1 MSKDY
6 KGMFKELRN
15 MQEQL
20 WRESMASFPGAVFPG
35 DMNEW
40 QQKTLENVNSLVGQ
54 AVSQALEMQREW
66 MDQWMDRAGGKKVKP
81 KLFADLSAEA
91 VNSTQRWLDNQNQL
105 LDQWLQVVRASGG
118 ADSRPGFDE
127 WEKAVQDSIPRQI
140 ALLGDWSDMS
150 GVKKL
155 STKEVAKLSSQIEK
169 SMQKS
174 IETQQRLWSHWFEE
188 LAAPVMSEE
197 VAADAQPKKKK
208 TRGAAGAR
216 KAAANSAQAEE
227 DLKQISG
234 IGPGLEKKLKE
245 GGISTLRQL
254 AELSDQD
261 IAHLEENI
269 IRFSGRVKREKWVEQ
284 ARKLVT

>member
-1 MSKDY
+1 MFKDY
-6 KGMFKELRN
+6 KGMFTELRN

-54 AVSQALEMQREW
+54 AVSQALELQREW

-91 VNSTQRWLDNQNQL
+91 VNSTQRWLDNQSQL
-105 LDQWLQVVRASGG
+105 LDQWLHVVRASGG
-118 ADSRPGFDE
+118 TNSLPGFDE
-127 WEKAVQDSIPRQI
+127 WEKAVQDSIQRQI

-208 TRGAAGAR
+208 TRGAAGTR

-254 AELSDQD
+254 AELSDKD
-261 IAHLEENI
+261 IAHLEDNV
-269 IRFSGRVKREKWVEQ
+269 IRFSGRIKREKWVEQ
-284 ARKLVT
+284 ARKLIT

>member
-1 MSKDY
+1 MFKDY
-6 KGMFKELRN
+6 KGMFTELRN

-54 AVSQALEMQREW
+54 AVSQALELQREW
-66 MDQWMDRAGGKKVKP
+66 MDQWMGRAGGKKVKP
-81 KLFADLSAEA
+81 KMFADLSAEA
-91 VNSTQRWLDNQNQL
+91 VNSTQRWLDNQSQL
-105 LDQWLQVVRASGG
+105 LDQWLHVVRASGG
-118 ADSRPGFDE
+118 TNSLPGFDE
-127 WEKAVQDSIPRQI
+127 WEKAVQDSIQRQI
-140 ALLGDWSDMS
+140 ALLSDWSDMS

-208 TRGAAGAR
+208 TRGAAGTR

-261 IAHLEENI
+261 IAHLEDNI
-269 IRFSGRVKREKWVEQ
+269 IRFSGRIKREKWVEQ
-284 ARKLVT
+284 ARKLIT

>member
-1 MSKDY
+1 MFKDY

-54 AVSQALEMQREW
+54 AVSQALELQREW

-118 ADSRPGFDE
+118 ADSLPGFDE
-127 WEKAVQDSIPRQI
+127 WEKAVQDSIQRQI

-261 IAHLEENI
+261 IAHLEDNI

>member
-1 MSKDY
+1 MFKDY

-54 AVSQALEMQREW
+54 AVSQALELQREW

-105 LDQWLQVVRASGG
+105 LDQWLQVVRASS
-118 ADSRPGFDE
+118 AANSLPGVDE
-127 WEKAVQDSIPRQI
+127 WEKAVQDSIQRQI

-188 LAAPVMSEE
+188 LAAPVMPEE
-197 VAADAQPKKKK
+197 AAADAQPKKKK

-216 KAAANSAQAEE
+216 KAAADSAQAED

-254 AELSDQD
+254 AELSDKD
-261 IAHLEENI
+261 IAHLEDNI
-269 IRFSGRVKREKWVEQ
+269 IRFSGRIKREKWVEQ

>member
-1 MSKDY
+1 
-6 KGMFKELRN
+6 
-15 MQEQL
+15 
-20 WRESMASFPGAVFPG
+20 
-35 DMNEW
+35 
-40 QQKTLENVNSLVGQ
+40 
-54 AVSQALEMQREW
+54 
-66 MDQWMDRAGGKKVKP
+66 DQWMDRAGGKKVKP

-118 ADSRPGFDE
+118 ADSLPGFDE
-127 WEKAVQDSIPRQI
+127 WEKAVQDSIQRQI

>member
-1 MSKDY
+1 
-6 KGMFKELRN
+6 

-54 AVSQALEMQREW
+54 AVSQALELQREW

-118 ADSRPGFDE
+118 ADSLPGFDE
-127 WEKAVQDSIPRQI
+127 WEKAVQDSIQRQI
-140 ALLGDWSDMS
+140 ALLSDWSDMS

-208 TRGAAGAR
+208 TRGAAGTR

-261 IAHLEENI
+261 IAHLEDNI
-269 IRFSGRVKREKWVEQ
+269 IRFSGRIKREKWVEQ
-284 ARKLVT
+284 ARKLIT

>member
-54 AVSQALEMQREW
+54 AVSQALELQREW

-118 ADSRPGFDE
+118 ADSLPGFDE
-127 WEKAVQDSIPRQI
+127 WEKAVQDSIQRQI
-140 ALLGDWSDMS
+140 ALLSDWSDMS

-208 TRGAAGAR
+208 TRGAAGTR

-261 IAHLEENI
+261 IAHLEDNI
-269 IRFSGRVKREKWVEQ
+269 IRFSGRIKREKWVEQ
-284 ARKLVT
+284 ARKLIT

>member
-118 ADSRPGFDE
+118 ADSLPGFDE
-127 WEKAVQDSIPRQI
+127 WEKAVQDSIQRQI